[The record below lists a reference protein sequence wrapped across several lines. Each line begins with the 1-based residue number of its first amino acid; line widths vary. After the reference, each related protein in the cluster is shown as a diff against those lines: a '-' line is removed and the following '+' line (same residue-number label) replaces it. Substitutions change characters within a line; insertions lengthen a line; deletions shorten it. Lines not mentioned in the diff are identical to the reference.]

1 MTMKLLIDT
10 NVLLDVF
17 LCREQFVAD
26 AKKLFIMKQFRDA
39 ELWIAVQSYTDLY
52 YVGAKAHGSS
62 RMQEILKE
70 VFPLLNV
77 CSIDGA
83 DISNAL
89 AEQWEDFEDCL
100 IWRAAKK
107 IKADYIVTRN
117 VADFSRSD
125 IPVLTP
131 GEFFS
136 TMEAEQNL
144 VYEEAEF

>member
-1 MTMKLLIDT
+1 MKLLIDT

-26 AKKLFIMKQFRDA
+26 AKKLFIMKQFKDA
-39 ELWIAVQSYTDLY
+39 ELWIAAQSYTDLY
-52 YVGAKAHGSS
+52 YVGAKAHGSD
-62 RMQEILKE
+62 RMQKILKE

-83 DISNAL
+83 DISYAL
-89 AEQWEDFEDCL
+89 DEQWQDFEDCL
-100 IWRAAKK
+100 IWRVAKK

-117 VADFSRSD
+117 VAYFARSD

-144 VYEEAEF
+144 VYEEAAF

>member
-1 MTMKLLIDT
+1 MKLLIDT

-39 ELWIAVQSYTDLY
+39 ELWIAAQSYTDLY
-52 YVGAKAHGSS
+52 YVGAKAHGSA

-83 DISNAL
+83 DISY
-89 AEQWEDFEDCL
+89 
-100 IWRAAKK
+100 AKK

-117 VADFSRSD
+117 VADFTRSD

-144 VYEEAEF
+144 VYEEAEFQR

>member
-1 MTMKLLIDT
+1 MKLLIDT

-17 LCREQFVAD
+17 LRREQFVAD
-26 AKKLFIMKQFRDA
+26 AKKLFIMKQFKDA
-39 ELWIAVQSYTDLY
+39 ELWIAAQSYTDLY
-52 YVGAKAHGSS
+52 YVGAKAHGSD
-62 RMQEILKE
+62 RMQKILKE

-83 DISNAL
+83 DISYAL
-89 AEQWEDFEDCL
+89 DEQWQDFEDCL

-117 VADFSRSD
+117 AADFTRSD
-125 IPVLTP
+125 IPTLTP

-144 VYEEAEF
+144 VYEETEF

>member
-1 MTMKLLIDT
+1 MKLLIDT

-26 AKKLFIMKQFRDA
+26 AKKLFIMKQFKDA
-39 ELWIAVQSYTDLY
+39 ELWIAAQSYTDLY
-52 YVGAKAHGSS
+52 YVGAKAHGSDS
-62 RMQEILKE
+62 MQKILKE
-70 VFPLLNV
+70 VFPLFNV

-83 DISNAL
+83 DISYAL
-89 AEQWEDFEDCL
+89 DEQWQDFEDCL

-117 VADFSRSD
+117 VADFTRSD

-136 TMEAEQNL
+136 AMEAEQNL
-144 VYEEAEF
+144 VYEEVDL

>member
-1 MTMKLLIDT
+1 MKLLIDT

-39 ELWIAVQSYTDLY
+39 ELWIAAQSYIDLY
-52 YVGAKAHGSS
+52 YVGAKAHGSV

-70 VFPLLNV
+70 VSPLLNV
-77 CSIDGA
+77 CSIDGT

-89 AEQWEDFEDCL
+89 SEQWEDFEDCL

-117 VADFSRSD
+117 ATDFVRSD

-131 GEFFS
+131 AKFFS
-136 TMEAEQNL
+136 TLEAEQNL
-144 VYEEAEF
+144 VYEEAEFQR

>member
-1 MTMKLLIDT
+1 MKLLIDT

-17 LCREQFVAD
+17 LCREHFVAD
-26 AKKLFIMKQFRDA
+26 AKKLFIMKQFKDA
-39 ELWIAVQSYTDLY
+39 ELWIAAQSYTDLY
-52 YVGAKAHGSS
+52 YVGAKAHGSD
-62 RMQEILKE
+62 RMQKILKE

-83 DISNAL
+83 DISYAL
-89 AEQWEDFEDCL
+89 DEQWQDFEDCL

-117 VADFSRSD
+117 AADFTRSD
-125 IPVLTP
+125 IPTLTP

-144 VYEEAEF
+144 VYKETEF

>member
-1 MTMKLLIDT
+1 MKLLIDT

-17 LCREQFVAD
+17 LCREHFVAD
-26 AKKLFIMKQFRDA
+26 AKKLFIMKQFKDA
-39 ELWIAVQSYTDLY
+39 ELWIAAQSYTDLY
-52 YVGAKAHGSS
+52 YVGAKAHGSD
-62 RMQEILKE
+62 RMQKILKK

-83 DISNAL
+83 DISYAL
-89 AEQWEDFEDCL
+89 DEQWQDFEDCL

-117 VADFSRSD
+117 VADFTRSD

-136 TMEAEQNL
+136 TIEAEQNL
-144 VYEEAEF
+144 VYEEVDF

>member
-1 MTMKLLIDT
+1 MKLLIDT

-17 LCREQFVAD
+17 LCREQFIAD

-39 ELWIAVQSYTDLY
+39 ELWIAAQSYTDLY
-52 YVGAKAHGSS
+52 YVGAKAHGSD
-62 RMQEILKE
+62 RMQKILKE

-83 DISNAL
+83 DISYAL
-89 AEQWEDFEDCL
+89 DEQWQDFEDCL
-100 IWRAAKK
+100 IWRAPKK

-117 VADFSRSD
+117 AADFTRSD
-125 IPVLTP
+125 IPTLTP

-144 VYEEAEF
+144 VYKETEF

>member
-1 MTMKLLIDT
+1 MKLLIDT

-26 AKKLFIMKQFRDA
+26 AKKLFIMKQLKDA
-39 ELWIAVQSYTDLY
+39 ELWIAAQSYTDLY
-52 YVGAKAHGSS
+52 YVGAKAHGSD
-62 RMQEILKE
+62 RMQKILKE

-83 DISNAL
+83 DISYAL
-89 AEQWEDFEDCL
+89 DEQWQDFEDCL

-107 IKADYIVTRN
+107 IKADYIVTRD
-117 VADFSRSD
+117 VADFTCSD

-136 TMEAEQNL
+136 TMESEQNL
-144 VYEEAEF
+144 VYEEVDF

>member
-1 MTMKLLIDT
+1 MKLLIDT

-39 ELWIAVQSYTDLY
+39 ELWIAAQSYTDLY
-52 YVGAKAHGSS
+52 YVGAKAHGSAH
-62 RMQEILKE
+62 MQEILKE
-70 VFPLLNV
+70 VSPLLNV
-77 CSIDGA
+77 CSLDGA
-83 DISNAL
+83 DISNTL
-89 AEQWEDFEDCL
+89 SEQWEDFEDCL

-117 VADFSRSD
+117 TTDFTRSD

-131 GEFFS
+131 AKFFS
-136 TMEAEQNL
+136 TMESEQNL

>member
-1 MTMKLLIDT
+1 MKLLIDT

-17 LCREQFVAD
+17 FHVREQFVAD

-39 ELWIAVQSYTDLY
+39 ELWIAAQSYTDLY
-52 YVGAKAHGSS
+52 YVGTKAHGSD

-89 AEQWEDFEDCL
+89 SEQVGRL
-100 IWRAAKK
+100 
-107 IKADYIVTRN
+107 
-117 VADFSRSD
+117 
-125 IPVLTP
+125 
-131 GEFFS
+131 
-136 TMEAEQNL
+136 
-144 VYEEAEF
+144 

>member
-1 MTMKLLIDT
+1 MKLLIDT

-17 LCREQFVAD
+17 LCREQFIAD

-39 ELWIAVQSYTDLY
+39 ELWIAAQSYTDLY
-52 YVGAKAHGSS
+52 YVGAKAHGSD
-62 RMQEILKE
+62 RMQKILKE

-83 DISNAL
+83 DISYAL
-89 AEQWEDFEDCL
+89 DEQWQDFEDCL
-100 IWRAAKK
+100 FWRAAKK

-117 VADFSRSD
+117 AADFTRSD
-125 IPVLTP
+125 IPTLTP

-144 VYEEAEF
+144 VYKETEF

>member
-1 MTMKLLIDT
+1 MKLLIDT

-17 LCREQFVAD
+17 LCREQFIAD

-39 ELWIAVQSYTDLY
+39 ELWIAAQSYTDLY
-52 YVGAKAHGSS
+52 YVGAKAHGSD
-62 RMQEILKE
+62 RMQKILKE

-83 DISNAL
+83 DISYAL
-89 AEQWEDFEDCL
+89 DEQWQDFEDCL

-107 IKADYIVTRN
+107 IKTDYIVTRN
-117 VADFSRSD
+117 AADFTRSD
-125 IPVLTP
+125 IPTLTP

-144 VYEEAEF
+144 VYKETEF

>member
-1 MTMKLLIDT
+1 MKLLIDT

-17 LCREQFVAD
+17 LCREQFIAD

-39 ELWIAVQSYTDLY
+39 ELWIAAQSYTDLY
-52 YVGAKAHGSS
+52 YVGAKAHGSDC
-62 RMQEILKE
+62 MQKILKE

-83 DISNAL
+83 DISYAL
-89 AEQWEDFEDCL
+89 DEQWQDFEDCL

-117 VADFSRSD
+117 AADFTRSD
-125 IPVLTP
+125 IPTLTP

-144 VYEEAEF
+144 VYKETEF

>member
-1 MTMKLLIDT
+1 MKLLIDT

-17 LCREQFVAD
+17 LCREQFIAD

-39 ELWIAVQSYTDLY
+39 ELWIAAQSYTDLY
-52 YVGAKAHGSS
+52 YVGAKAHGSD
-62 RMQEILKE
+62 RMQKILKE

-77 CSIDGA
+77 CSIDGT
-83 DISNAL
+83 DISYAL
-89 AEQWEDFEDCL
+89 DEQWQDFEDCL

-117 VADFSRSD
+117 AADFTRSD
-125 IPVLTP
+125 IPTLTP

-144 VYEEAEF
+144 VYKETEF

>member
-1 MTMKLLIDT
+1 MKLLIDT

-17 LCREQFVAD
+17 LCREQFITD
-26 AKKLFIMKQFRDA
+26 AKKLFIMKQFKDA
-39 ELWIAVQSYTDLY
+39 ELWIAAQSYTDLY
-52 YVGAKAHGSS
+52 YVGAKAHGSD
-62 RMQEILKE
+62 RMQKILKE

-83 DISNAL
+83 DISYAL
-89 AEQWEDFEDCL
+89 DEQWQDFEDCL

-117 VADFSRSD
+117 VADFTRSD

-136 TMEAEQNL
+136 TIESEQNL
-144 VYEEAEF
+144 VYEEVDF

>member
-1 MTMKLLIDT
+1 MKLLIDT

-17 LCREQFVAD
+17 LCREQFIAD

-39 ELWIAVQSYTDLY
+39 ELWIAAQSYTDLY
-52 YVGAKAHGSS
+52 YVGAKAHGSD
-62 RMQEILKE
+62 RMQKILKE

-77 CSIDGA
+77 CFIDGA
-83 DISNAL
+83 DISYAL
-89 AEQWEDFEDCL
+89 DEQWQDFEDCL

-117 VADFSRSD
+117 AADFTRSD
-125 IPVLTP
+125 IPTLTP

-144 VYEEAEF
+144 VYKETEF

>member
-39 ELWIAVQSYTDLY
+39 ELWIAAQSYTDLY
-52 YVGAKAHGSS
+52 YVGAKAHGSA

-89 AEQWEDFEDCL
+89 SEQWEDFEDCL
-100 IWRAAKK
+100 IWRAAK
-107 IKADYIVTRN
+107 
-117 VADFSRSD
+117 
-125 IPVLTP
+125 
-131 GEFFS
+131 
-136 TMEAEQNL
+136 
-144 VYEEAEF
+144 

>member
-39 ELWIAVQSYTDLY
+39 ELWIAAQSYTDLY
-52 YVGAKAHGSS
+52 YVGSKAHGSA

-89 AEQWEDFEDCL
+89 DEKWEDFEDCL

-117 VADFSRSD
+117 VADFTCSD

>member
-39 ELWIAVQSYTDLY
+39 ELWIAAQSYTDLY
-52 YVGAKAHGSS
+52 YVGAKAHGSDC
-62 RMQEILKE
+62 MQKILKE

-77 CSIDGA
+77 CSIDGT
-83 DISNAL
+83 DISYAL
-89 AEQWEDFEDCL
+89 SEQWEDFEDCL

-131 GEFFS
+131 AKFFS
-136 TMEAEQNL
+136 TMESEQNL

>member
-1 MTMKLLIDT
+1 MKLLIDT

-39 ELWIAVQSYTDLY
+39 ELWIAAQSYTDLY
-52 YVGAKAHGSS
+52 YVGAKAHGSAH
-62 RMQEILKE
+62 MQEILKE
-70 VFPLLNV
+70 VFPLLNI
-77 CSIDGA
+77 CSIDGV

-89 AEQWEDFEDCL
+89 SEQWEDFEDCL

-117 VADFSRSD
+117 TTDFIRSD

-131 GEFFS
+131 AKFFS
-136 TMEAEQNL
+136 TMESEQNL

>member
-1 MTMKLLIDT
+1 MKLLIDT
-10 NVLLDVF
+10 NVLLDIF

-39 ELWIAVQSYTDLY
+39 ELWIAAQTYTDLY
-52 YVGAKAHGSS
+52 YVGAKAHGST

-70 VFPLLNV
+70 VSPLLNV
-77 CSIDGA
+77 CSFDGA

-89 AEQWEDFEDCL
+89 SEQWEDFEDCL

-117 VADFSRSD
+117 TADFVRSD

-131 GEFFS
+131 AKFFS
-136 TMEAEQNL
+136 TMESEQNL

>member
-1 MTMKLLIDT
+1 MKLLIDT

-17 LCREQFVAD
+17 LCREHFVAD
-26 AKKLFIMKQFRDA
+26 AKKLFIMKQFKDA
-39 ELWIAVQSYTDLY
+39 ELWIAAQSYTDLY
-52 YVGAKAHGSS
+52 YVGAKAHGSD
-62 RMQEILKE
+62 RMQKILKE

-83 DISNAL
+83 DISYAL
-89 AEQWEDFEDCL
+89 DEQWQDFEDCL

-117 VADFSRSD
+117 VADFTRLD

-136 TMEAEQNL
+136 TIESEQNL

>member
-1 MTMKLLIDT
+1 MKLLIDT

-17 LCREQFVAD
+17 LCREQFIAD

-39 ELWIAVQSYTDLY
+39 ELWIAAQSYTDLY
-52 YVGAKAHGSS
+52 YVGAKAHGSD
-62 RMQEILKE
+62 RMQKILKE

-83 DISNAL
+83 DISYAL
-89 AEQWEDFEDCL
+89 DEQWQDFEDCL
-100 IWRAAKK
+100 LWRAAKK
-107 IKADYIVTRN
+107 VKADYIVTRN
-117 VADFSRSD
+117 AADFTRSD
-125 IPVLTP
+125 IPTLTP

-144 VYEEAEF
+144 VYKETEF

>member
-39 ELWIAVQSYTDLY
+39 ELWIAAQSYTDLY
-52 YVGAKAHGSS
+52 YVGAKAHGSD
-62 RMQEILKE
+62 RMQEILKRI
-70 VFPLLNV
+70 FPLLNV
-77 CSIDGA
+77 CSIDGV
-83 DISNAL
+83 DISNVL
-89 AEQWEDFEDCL
+89 SEQWEDFEDCL

-117 VADFSRSD
+117 MADFARSD

-131 GEFFS
+131 AKFFA
-136 TMEAEQNL
+136 TIEAEQNL

>member
-1 MTMKLLIDT
+1 MKLLIDT

-17 LCREQFVAD
+17 LCREQFIAD

-39 ELWIAVQSYTDLY
+39 ELWIAAQSYTDLY
-52 YVGAKAHGSS
+52 YVGAKAHGSD
-62 RMQEILKE
+62 RMQKILIE
-70 VFPLLNV
+70 VFPLLNG

-83 DISNAL
+83 DISYAL
-89 AEQWEDFEDCL
+89 DEQWQDFEDCL

-117 VADFSRSD
+117 AADFTRSD
-125 IPVLTP
+125 IPTLTP

-144 VYEEAEF
+144 VYKETEF

>member
-17 LCREQFVAD
+17 LCREQFLAD

-39 ELWIAVQSYTDLY
+39 ELWIAAQSYTDLY
-52 YVGAKAHGSS
+52 YVGAKAHGSAH
-62 RMQEILKE
+62 MQEILKE
-70 VFPLLNV
+70 VSPLLNA
-77 CSIDGA
+77 CSLDGA

-89 AEQWEDFEDCL
+89 SEQWEDCL

-117 VADFSRSD
+117 AADFVRSD

-131 GEFFS
+131 AKFFS
-136 TMEAEQNL
+136 TIETEQNL

>member
-39 ELWIAVQSYTDLY
+39 ELWIAAQSYTDFY
-52 YVGAKAHGSS
+52 YVGAKAHGSA

-89 AEQWEDFEDCL
+89 SERWEDFEDCL
-100 IWRAAKK
+100 IWRTAKK

-117 VADFSRSD
+117 VADFTRSD
-125 IPVLTP
+125 IPALTP
-131 GEFFS
+131 AMFFS

-144 VYEEAEF
+144 VYKEAEF

>member
-1 MTMKLLIDT
+1 MKLLIDT

-39 ELWIAVQSYTDLY
+39 ELWIAAQSYTDLY
-52 YVGAKAHGSS
+52 YVGAKAHGSA

-77 CSIDGA
+77 CSIDGT
-83 DISNAL
+83 DIAYAL
-89 AEQWEDFEDCL
+89 SEQWKDFEDCL

-117 VADFSRSD
+117 TSDFIRSD
-125 IPVLTP
+125 IPALTP
-131 GEFFS
+131 AKFFS
-136 TMEAEQNL
+136 TMKVEQNL
-144 VYEEAEF
+144 VYEEVEF

>member
-1 MTMKLLIDT
+1 MKLLIDT

-39 ELWIAVQSYTDLY
+39 ELWIAAQSYTDLY
-52 YVGAKAHGSS
+52 YVGAKAHGSAH
-62 RMQEILKE
+62 MQEILKE
-70 VFPLLNV
+70 VSPLLNI

-89 AEQWEDFEDCL
+89 SEHWEDFEDCL

-117 VADFSRSD
+117 AADFTRSD

-131 GEFFS
+131 AKFFS
-136 TMEAEQNL
+136 TMESEQNL

>member
-1 MTMKLLIDT
+1 MKLLIDT

-17 LCREQFVAD
+17 LRREQFVAD
-26 AKKLFIMKQFRDA
+26 AKKLFIMKQFKDA
-39 ELWIAVQSYTDLY
+39 ELWIAAQSYTDLY
-52 YVGAKAHGSS
+52 YVGAKAHGSD
-62 RMQEILKE
+62 RMQKILKE

-83 DISNAL
+83 DISYAL
-89 AEQWEDFEDCL
+89 DEQWQDFEDCL
-100 IWRAAKK
+100 IWRTAKK

-117 VADFSRSD
+117 VADFTRSD

-144 VYEEAEF
+144 VYEETEF

>member
-1 MTMKLLIDT
+1 MKLLIDT

-39 ELWIAVQSYTDLY
+39 ELWIAAQSYTDLY
-52 YVGAKAHGSS
+52 YVGAKAHGSA

-83 DISNAL
+83 DISNVL
-89 AEQWEDFEDCL
+89 SEQWEDFEDCL

-117 VADFSRSD
+117 VADFTRSD
-125 IPVLTP
+125 IPALTP

-144 VYEEAEF
+144 VYEEAEFQR